1 MRPRVVDNPE
11 ERTGTFHGELQTQLD
26 GAPGATYLLTAE
38 LLYLPCRTQPFQSSH
53 RP

>member
-1 MRPRVVDNPE
+1 MVSFATRGPARS
-11 ERTGTFHGELQTQLD
+11 TASCKTQLD

-38 LLYLPCRTQPFQSSH
+38 LLYLPCRAQPFQSSH